1 MTGIPTV
8 FVDFHRRHP
17 TVPNRFA
24 TYLHELPE
32 AALGMKVHVTDY
44 DEFDLSGEIVAINRD
59 ANELIIDVEFTSGQA
74 GPRRSALEAYDR
86 AHALPSDLT
95 VHDLHVRETA

>member
-1 MTGIPTV
+1 MLRTLFRGPAPVEEVDHDWDTDR

-44 DEFDLSGEIVAINRD
+44 DEFDLSGEVVAINRD

-74 GPRRSALEAYDR
+74 GHSALGAR
-86 AHALPSDLT
+86 RL
-95 VHDLHVRETA
+95 